1 VKISIPVVW
10 AAADFNVISGK
21 GIFLD
26 ELQFIAELRNGNETA
41 FRQLVEQYQ
50 AMIYNT
56 ALGMLQSATDAED
69 ITQEVFIQVHRSI
82 SSFKGDSKLA
92 TWLYRITVTK
102 TLEQLRRQKRK
113 KRFAIIG
120 SLFGTR
126 EEALPAIFDHP
137 GVLLEN
143 KERAKMLFWATR
155 QLPDNQRVAFILNKT
170 EGLGYK
176 EVSEIMQV
184 STATVESLLYRAKQ
198 NLKKTL
204 EAYYRQ

>member
-1 VKISIPVVW
+1 
-10 AAADFNVISGK
+10 
-21 GIFLD
+21 LD

-126 EEALPAIFDHP
+126 EEALPIIFDHP
-137 GVLLEN
+137 GVALEN